1 MERRDAIRKV
11 AILLGGTIALPNIL
25 KAWENPM
32 ILNPYFKITTAQEN
46 IIAEIAEIIIPT
58 TDTPGAKAAAVP
70 QFIIKMLADC
80 YPKPFSDY
88 MMQTLTQID
97 SAAEVKYGVKFA
109 DVSQDNRIEL
119 TKQFEQQA
127 KDERDSFKEMVQ
139 SWKLTY
145 APNVD
150 PFFSTMK
157 SLTITGYFTSEI
169 GCTQALR
176 YSQIPGKYE
185 TVDYK
190 KGDKAWAG

>member
-1 MERRDAIRKV
+1 
-11 AILLGGTIALPNIL
+11 
-25 KAWENPM
+25 M
-32 ILNPYFKITTAQEN
+32 ILNPYFNITTAQEN
-46 IIAEIAEIIIPT
+46 IIAELAEIIIPT
-58 TDTPGAKAAAVP
+58 TDTPGAKAAGVP

-80 YPKPFSDY
+80 YSKQFSDY

-97 SAAEVKYGVKFA
+97 SEAEVKYGVKFA
-109 DVSQDNRIEL
+109 DTSEENRLQL
-119 TKQFEQQA
+119 TQRYEQQA
-127 KDERDSFKEMVQ
+127 KDERDAFKEMVQ
-139 SWKLTY
+139 SWKLPS

-176 YSQIPGKYE
+176 YSQIPGGYE